1 MDNQEKIFK
10 INAELARLEL
20 EMELDHGGSFGKSNY
35 LGPKEDGMF
44 SSITKYFRRSGKTV
58 KNTETDAQSLTFQNT
73 ILTQISERLGIVFT
87 KEAMLNQSWMDQFAD
102 KGGGVAFD
110 AVHVWNADYHTRRFN
125 VIFRA
130 SAKGRPEY
138 SLVSMIKAGKKN
150 FADLLFTSSYV
161 ASPSDIVSVMDNFAD
176 RIAQCIVTR
185 EDLPSIG
192 QAATS
197 ASGAPSTAAK
207 PRT

>member
-35 LGPKEDGMF
+35 LGPEQKKPGMF
-44 SSITKYFRRSGKTV
+44 DSISKFFRRSGKTV
-58 KNTETDAQSLTFQNT
+58 KNAETDAQSVTFQST
-73 ILTQISERLGIVFT
+73 VLSQITDRLGIVFT
-87 KEAMLNQSWMDQFAD
+87 KEAVLNQSWMDQFAD

-110 AVHVWNADYHTRRFN
+110 AVHVWNAEYHARRFH

-161 ASPSDIVSVMDNFAD
+161 ASPNDSVPVVENFAD

-197 ASGAPSTAAK
+197 APSTAAK
-207 PRT
+207 PRI